1 MLQKAVDNQ
10 IIFTNKARCRD
21 CYRCLR
27 NCPVNAIKMKDGQA
41 SIEVEMCIL
50 CGTCLKECPQNAK
63 QFRRD
68 LEKVKRLIKE
78 NEYVAVSIAP
88 SFPAMFEDWQI
99 ERVPSL
105 MRKFGFSY
113 VCETA
118 EAAYYVAMETKEY
131 FSEKVKGL
139 CLSTACPSFVTY
151 IEKFQ
156 PKNVDN
162 LIPLV
167 SPMVAHAKRLKNK
180 LGSNWKVV
188 FVGPCVAKKAEAE
201 RTEYKN
207 LIDGVLTF
215 TELIEWINEENVNLK
230 QYEVSE
236 FDEQVPGDARLYALT
251 GGMSK
256 TAALET
262 DNLNTSV
269 YAMSGFTE
277 IVDSLCSFNE
287 TDNKIMIEPLI
298 CLSGCVNGPGLP
310 KATTV
315 YKRKENVI
323 SYAKQKR
330 NETAIVEKRL
340 VKLST
345 SYNHAAGLIEECFSD
360 EQIRNV
366 LDQTGKQ
373 NEEDQL
379 NCAACGYQTC
389 LENAKAILS
398 GMVEIESCIPYM
410 RRLAEKRTDKI
421 IETSPN
427 GIVILNKE
435 FEIIHMNPAFKKFFM
450 CTNSVVGKRIS
461 YLMDPEAFIKLKDCE
476 NVTVEQTVNH
486 TNYNIICHQ
495 ILYKLIEDEQ
505 YIGIFVDI
513 TKNLSDEEKLDS
525 LRERTIYQA
534 QELLQ
539 HQIEMAQQLAKL
551 LGENT
556 AKGEELVEN
565 LLKLTQDE
573 KVKNIGRSKNGIWDT
588 YTTK

>member
-1 MLQKAVDNQ
+1 MLLKAVDNK

-41 SIEVEMCIL
+41 TVQPELCIL

-68 LEKVKRLIKE
+68 VEKAKRLLKE
-78 NEYVAVSIAP
+78 FEKVAVSIAP
-88 SFPAMFEDWQI
+88 SFPALFEEWQT
-99 ERVPSL
+99 ERIPSL
-105 MRKFGFSY
+105 MRRLGFSY
-113 VCETA
+113 VSETA
-118 EAAYYVAMETKEY
+118 EAAYFVAKETKEY
-131 FSEKVKGL
+131 FSAKEKGL
-139 CLSTACPSFVTY
+139 CLSTACPSFVTF
-151 IEKFQ
+151 IEKYQ
-156 PKNVDN
+156 PKKVGN
-162 LIPLV
+162 LAPIV
-167 SPMVAHAKRLKNK
+167 SPMIAHARRLKDK
-180 LGSNWKVV
+180 LGADWKIV

-201 RTEYKN
+201 RSEYSG
-207 LIDGVLTF
+207 LIDCVLTF
-215 TELIEWINEENVNLK
+215 NELLDWLEEEKIDLK
-230 QYEVSE
+230 QFEVSD
-236 FDEQVPGDARLYALT
+236 FDEQSAGDSRFFALT

-277 IVDSLCSFNE
+277 ISDSLSSFSG
-287 TDNKIMIEPLI
+287 TGSRILIEPLV
-298 CLSGCVNGPGLP
+298 CQSGCINGPGLP
-310 KATTV
+310 KSKNV
-315 YKRKENVI
+315 YKRKEKVI
-323 SYAKQKR
+323 NYAKQKR
-330 NETAIVEKRL
+330 NVEIKIDERF

-345 SYNHAAGLIEECFSD
+345 SYNHAAALTEQDYTE
-360 EQIRNV
+360 EQIRHI
-366 LDQTGKQ
+366 LELTGKQ

-379 NCAACGYQTC
+379 NCSACGYPTC
-389 LENAKAILS
+389 LDNAKAILG

-410 RRLAEKRTDKI
+410 RRLAEQRTDKI

-435 FEIIHMNPAFKKFFM
+435 LEIIHMNPAFKKFFM
-450 CTNSVVGKRIS
+450 CTNSIIGKRIS
-461 YLMDPEAFIKLKDCE
+461 YLMDPEWFIKLKE
-476 NVTVEQTVNH
+476 GEEPTVELTVNH
-486 TNYNIICHQ
+486 NNYNIVCHE
-495 ILYKLIEDEQ
+495 ILYKLREDEQ

-525 LRERTIYQA
+525 LRVKTIQQA
-534 QELLQ
+534 QELLE
-539 HQIEMAQQLAKL
+539 HQIDMAQQLAKL

-573 KVKNIGRSKNGIWDT
+573 KAKSIGRSKNGIWDT

>member
-1 MLQKAVDNQ
+1 MLHKAVDNQ

-41 SIEVEMCIL
+41 SVEAELCIL

-68 LEKVKRLIKE
+68 IEKVKRLIKE
-78 NEYVAVSIAP
+78 NENVAVSIAP
-88 SFPAMFEDWQI
+88 SFPALFEDWQI

-105 MRKFGFSY
+105 MRKLGFSY

-118 EAAYYVAMETKEY
+118 EAAFFVAKETKEY
-131 FSEKVKGL
+131 FSEKEKGL

-151 IEKFQ
+151 IEKYQ
-156 PKNVDN
+156 TKKVNN
-162 LIPLV
+162 LTPIV

-180 LGSNWKVV
+180 LGSHWKVV

-201 RTEYKN
+201 RSEYKG
-207 LIDGVLTF
+207 LIDGTLTF
-215 TELIEWINEENVNLK
+215 TELLEWMEEEKIDLK

-236 FDEQVPGDARLYALT
+236 FDEQVAGGARLYALT

-256 TAALET
+256 TALLET

-277 IVDSLCSFNE
+277 IVDSIYSFDG
-287 TDNKIMIEPLI
+287 THGKIMIEPLI
-298 CLSGCVNGPGLP
+298 CQSGCVNGPGLP
-310 KATTV
+310 KSGTV

-323 SYAKQKR
+323 NYSKQKANCSAVIEER
-330 NETAIVEKRL
+330 N
-340 VKLST
+340 VKLT
-345 SYNHAAGLIEECFSD
+345 TTFNHAAGLAKEEYSE
-360 EQIRNV
+360 EQIRHV
-366 LDQTGKQ
+366 LEQTGKQ

-379 NCAACGYQTC
+379 NCAACGYPTC
-389 LENAKAILS
+389 LENAKAILG

-410 RRLAEKRTDKI
+410 RRLAEQRTDKI

-435 FEIIHMNPAFKKFFM
+435 LEIIHMNPAFKKFFM
-450 CTNSVVGKRIS
+450 CTNSVIGKRIS
-461 YLMDPEAFIKLKDCE
+461 YLMDPEAFIKLKESDTA
-476 NVTVEQTVNH
+476 TVEETVNH
-486 TNYNIICHQ
+486 TNYNIVCHQ
-495 ILYKLIEDEQ
+495 ILYKLKEDDQ

-525 LRERTIYQA
+525 LRERTISQA
-534 QELLQ
+534 QELLE

-573 KVKNIGRSKNGIWDT
+573 KVKSIGRNKNGVWDT

>member
-1 MLQKAVDNQ
+1 MLHKAVDNQ

-41 SIEVEMCIL
+41 SVEAELCIL

-68 LEKVKRLIKE
+68 IEKVKRLIKE
-78 NEYVAVSIAP
+78 NENVSVSIAP
-88 SFPAMFEDWQI
+88 SFPALFEDWQI

-105 MRKFGFSY
+105 MRKLGFSY

-118 EAAYYVAMETKEY
+118 EAAYFVAKETKEY
-131 FSEKVKGL
+131 FSEKEKGL

-151 IEKFQ
+151 IEKYQ
-156 PKNVDN
+156 TKKVDN
-162 LIPLV
+162 LTPIV

-180 LGSNWKVV
+180 LGSHWKVV
-188 FVGPCVAKKAEAE
+188 FIGPCIAKKAEAE
-201 RTEYKN
+201 RIEYKG
-207 LIDGVLTF
+207 LIDGTLTF
-215 TELIEWINEENVNLK
+215 TELLEWMEEEKIDLK
-230 QYEVSE
+230 QYEASE
-236 FDEQVPGDARLYALT
+236 FDEQVAGDSRLYALT

-256 TAALET
+256 TASLET

-269 YAMSGFTE
+269 YAMSGYTE
-277 IVDSLCSFNE
+277 IVDSIYSFDG
-287 TDNKIMIEPLI
+287 THSKIMIEPLI
-298 CLSGCVNGPGLP
+298 CQSGCVNGPGLP
-310 KATTV
+310 KSSTV

-323 SYAKQKR
+323 NYAKQKNNCSAVVDER
-330 NETAIVEKRL
+330 N
-340 VKLST
+340 VKLT
-345 SYNHAAGLIEECFSD
+345 TTFNHAAGLIREDYSE
-360 EQIRNV
+360 EQIRQV
-366 LDQTGKQ
+366 LEQTGKQ

-379 NCAACGYQTC
+379 NCAACGYPTC
-389 LENAKAILS
+389 LENAKAIIS

-410 RRLAEKRTDKI
+410 RRLAEQRTDKI

-435 FEIIHMNPAFKKFFM
+435 LEIIHMNPAFKKFFM
-450 CTNSVVGKRIS
+450 CTNSVIGKRIS
-461 YLMDPEAFIKLKDCE
+461 YLMDPEAFIKLKESDT
-476 NVTVEQTVNH
+476 VTVEETVNH
-486 TNYNIICHQ
+486 TNYNIVCHQ
-495 ILYKLIEDEQ
+495 ILYKLKEDDQ

-525 LRERTIYQA
+525 LRERTISQA
-534 QELLQ
+534 QELLE

-573 KVKNIGRSKNGIWDT
+573 KVKSIGRNKNGLWDT